1 MCRQPYNGDIKK
13 LINRESVIKCQQV
26 CIKALL
32 NDKGNIEQIGRNGL
46 FQKEKKSE
54 RPEVMWEIGVLGT

>member
-1 MCRQPYNGDIKK
+1 M
-13 LINRESVIKCQQV
+13 IKCQQV